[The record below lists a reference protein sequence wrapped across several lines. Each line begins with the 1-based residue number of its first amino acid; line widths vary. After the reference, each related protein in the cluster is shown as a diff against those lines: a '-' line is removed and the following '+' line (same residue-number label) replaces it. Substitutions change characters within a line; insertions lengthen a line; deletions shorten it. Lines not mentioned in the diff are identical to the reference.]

1 MPPDAL
7 AVRQASEHP
16 HFTVDSALRRTPLL
30 FRKPDRACC
39 GAALHAYTEPKIR
52 AQKKPGSELP
62 GFRSKAFMD

>member
-1 MPPDAL
+1 
-7 AVRQASEHP
+7 
-16 HFTVDSALRRTPLL
+16 LL